1 MFDKAEAAES
11 LGWMREWESV
21 TTAASDRT
29 SLFGH
34 DLSPVFDFASTKAL
48 QAQVLLHSSTL
59 S

>member
-11 LGWMREWESV
+11 LGWMREWETV

-29 SLFGH
+29 SLFGC
-34 DLSPVFDFASTKAL
+34 DLSPVFDFSFTKAH
-48 QAQVLLHSSTL
+48 QAQALLHSSIL